1 MPTDRWNIDRL
12 AQRRA
17 ILAIVTA
24 VVVGAGFA
32 AVRAQAP
39 AETSESAPAA
49 TPATEAPA
57 APAAAA
63 TPAPATAPTDAAAA
77 KPKAEPAPALTPYS
91 VLVRLHMPVDA
102 QVNAAF
108 RDRLLT
114 STAAELRTAMGQMW
128 ETDVTFVVDG
138 RSATAETLASID
150 PAALTEEFKEAGYDK
165 VFLGGVRLAG
175 SQWSIAAREWD
186 AASQSAGP
194 VHSESTFDARNLP
207 ALTAAVI
214 QQAFRPIARI
224 ELVEGSLVIT
234 SIRGGEFPPG
244 DPAAVPFEPGDLL
257 TPFVLYYNRE
267 RVLQQIRD
275 LPWTYLRVKSVER
288 ARMEC
293 ETVSAYKTPL
303 SGSRRR
309 MELMAI
315 AARPTFS
322 STRLIIAPRGNAAD
336 PLPGCRVELLD
347 RLPTAE
353 DPVADRQQLLTDRR
367 GSIVVNVDPEHPLRH
382 VLVHSGKSILGRVP
396 FIPGMAET
404 VTLAIP
410 DDAARLSVEGALSV
424 LEGELID
431 AVARRAVLMARARRA
446 AKARKWED
454 VDKFVEQLQ
463 TVPDYEKFR
472 ERVMAVQL
480 PAVQAA
486 KDQNDRV
493 AESRIKKM
501 CADVQQSAAGHL
513 DADKLREFRIE
524 MAELKQ
530 AAK

>member
-1 MPTDRWNIDRL
+1 MLTDCWSFVRPAR
-12 AQRRA
+12 RRA
-17 ILAIVTA
+17 ILAIATA
-24 VVVGAGFA
+24 IVVVGAGFA

-39 AETSESAPAA
+39 ADTAEGSAPA
-49 TPATEAPA
+49 TE
-57 APAAAA
+57 AAA
-63 TPAPATAPTDAAAA
+63 TPAAPATTETPAAAAAPA
-77 KPKAEPAPALTPYS
+77 KPKAEPPAALTPYS
-91 VLVRLHMPVDA
+91 VLVRLHVPVSPQID
-102 QVNAAF
+102 AAF
-108 RDRLLT
+108 RNRLLA
-114 STAAELRTAMGQMW
+114 STAAELRTALGQMW
-128 ETDVTFVVDG
+128 TTEIAFVVDS
-138 RSATAETLASID
+138 RSATTDSLAGMD
-150 PAALTEEFKEAGYDK
+150 AAALTAEFKDAGFDK
-165 VFLGGVRLAG
+165 VFLGGVRPAG
-175 SQWSIAAREWD
+175 SQWSIAVREWD

-194 VHSESTFDARNLP
+194 VHSESTFDVRNLH

-214 QQAFRPIARI
+214 EQAFRPVARI
-224 ELVEGSLVIT
+224 EQVEGNLVIT
-234 SIRGGEFPPG
+234 SIRAGEFLPG
-244 DPAAVPFEPGDLL
+244 DPAAVPFKQGDLL
-257 TPFVLYYNRE
+257 TPFVRYYDRE

-275 LPWTYLRVKSVER
+275 LPWTYLRVKDVER

-293 ETVSAYKTPL
+293 ETVSAYRTPL

-315 AARPTFS
+315 AARPTFE
-322 STRLIIAPRGNAAD
+322 STRVIIAPRGNAED
-336 PLPGCRVELLD
+336 PLPGCRVELLN
-347 RLPTAE
+347 RMPTAQ
-353 DPVADRQQLLTDRR
+353 DPVADRQKLLTDRL
-367 GSIVVNVDPEHPLRH
+367 GSIVVKVDPEHPLQH
-382 VLVHSGKSILGRVP
+382 VLVHSGKSVLGRVP
-396 FIPGMAET
+396 FMPGLAET

-431 AVARRAVLMARARRA
+431 AVARRSVLMARTRRA

-454 VDKFVEQLQ
+454 VDRFLEQLT

-472 ERVMAVQL
+472 ERVMSVQL

-486 KDQNDRV
+486 KEQNDKV
-493 AESRIKKM
+493 AEARIKKM